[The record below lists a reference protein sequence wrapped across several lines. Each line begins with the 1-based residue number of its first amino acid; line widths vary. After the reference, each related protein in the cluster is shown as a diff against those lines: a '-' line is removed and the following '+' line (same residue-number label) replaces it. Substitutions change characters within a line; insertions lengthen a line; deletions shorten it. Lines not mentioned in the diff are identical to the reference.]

1 MIHLRYFLQKIYP
14 VVTLQRFGV
23 QSELR
28 KITANTFWIVADNVL
43 NIFAGLI
50 VAAWVAR
57 YLGPA
62 SYGQL
67 SFAIAFVAIFIPIVT
82 LGLKEILIRNII
94 RHPDQKNKML
104 GTAFILQF
112 ISGLIVLF
120 LSYLCATIISPED
133 RLVQVLIA
141 IVAGSLVFRTF
152 NLTLINWFESQL
164 LSKYVVWARNI
175 ALLII
180 SIIKISLILLNA
192 SVIAFA
198 IAILVEILLIGI
210 GLAFFY
216 QLCGE
221 RIFRWRVNI
230 QQAKYLLKDSWP
242 LIISGLAVAVYMKI
256 DQIMLGK
263 MVGSEAL
270 GIYSA
275 AVKVSELW
283 YFIPLALASSFFPSI
298 IRSREYKSKEV
309 YNKRIQAFFD
319 LMAGSAYLIV
329 IPLVLIAPKLI
340 NTLFGPEYAEAG
352 KILQVH
358 IWAYLFVSLEVARR
372 QWLMVENMTKFTM
385 FATILGAV
393 VNIGLNLLLIPK
405 YEGLGSAWA
414 TLISYAIAGFFST
427 ALTVKLWPLFR
438 QLGLSFLIPFRL
450 SAFWSSVR
458 EITLKV

>member
-1 MIHLRYFLQKIYP
+1 
-14 VVTLQRFGV
+14 
-23 QSELR
+23 
-28 KITANTFWIVADNVL
+28 
-43 NIFAGLI
+43 
-50 VAAWVAR
+50 
-57 YLGPA
+57 
-62 SYGQL
+62 
-67 SFAIAFVAIFIPIVT
+67 
-82 LGLKEILIRNII
+82 
-94 RHPDQKNKML
+94 
-104 GTAFILQF
+104 
-112 ISGLIVLF
+112 
-120 LSYLCATIISPED
+120 
-133 RLVQVLIA
+133 
-141 IVAGSLVFRTF
+141 LVFRTF

-180 SIIKISLILLNA
+180 SVIKISLILLNA

-458 EITLKV
+458 EITLKI